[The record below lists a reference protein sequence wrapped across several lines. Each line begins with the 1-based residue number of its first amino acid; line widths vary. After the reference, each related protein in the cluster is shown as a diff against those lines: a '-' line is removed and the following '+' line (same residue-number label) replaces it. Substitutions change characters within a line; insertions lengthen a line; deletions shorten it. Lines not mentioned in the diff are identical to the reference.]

1 MSLFSV
7 WYSIEVFFCWH
18 QIATGGKENRL
29 QLWDVSRPD
38 ANPVFA
44 AKNVKPDMLELRVPV
59 WVTDICFPD
68 ALSPSTVATVSRY
81 GHIRS
86 GLWAASLLLVPRDTS
101 GAFLVVHA
109 FRQY

>member
-1 MSLFSV
+1 MAKGGR
-7 WYSIEVFFCWH
+7 
-18 QIATGGKENRL
+18 IALGGKRHALGGTFFEPTI
-29 QLWDVSRPD
+29 VTH
-38 ANPVFA
+38 
-44 AKNVKPDMLELRVPV
+44 VKPDMLELRVPV

-109 FRQY
+109 CH